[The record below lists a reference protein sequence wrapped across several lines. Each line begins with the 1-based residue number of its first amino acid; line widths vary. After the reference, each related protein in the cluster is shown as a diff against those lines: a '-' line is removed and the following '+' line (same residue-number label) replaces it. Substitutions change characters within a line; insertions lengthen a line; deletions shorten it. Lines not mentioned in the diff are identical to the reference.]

1 MDFKEIKTLL
11 DAGFTHDDIMKLFTV
26 STGNAQEEKPTS
38 VQNENPPAPAD
49 KSTDTDQ
56 KQNPVQNE
64 QPADENKPDSIAELR
79 ALFQEMKDSNNQ
91 LMQTIQASNLQNNS
105 VNFVGDDLDKKVD
118 DALSSINPVPTRQKG
133 D

>member
-1 MDFKEIKTLL
+1 MTLQEVREL
-11 DAGFTHDDIMKLFTV
+11 LKAGFSRDEIMSFSTE

-38 VQNENPPAPAD
+38 VQNENQPAPAAA
-49 KSTDTDQ
+49 STDPDQ
-56 KQNPVQNE
+56 KPNPVQNE

>member
-26 STGNAQEEKPTS
+26 STGNPQEEKPTS
-38 VQNENPPAPAD
+38 VQNENSPALVD
-49 KSTDTDQ
+49 KSTDPDQ
-56 KQNPVQNE
+56 KPNPVQNE

>member
-1 MDFKEIKTLL
+1 MTLQEVREL
-11 DAGFTHDDIMKLFTV
+11 LKAGFSHDEIMSFSTE
-26 STGNAQEEKPTS
+26 STGNPQDEKQTS
-38 VQNENPPAPAD
+38 VQNENQPAPAAA
-49 KSTDTDQ
+49 STDQDQ
-56 KQNPVQNE
+56 KPNPVQNE

>member
-1 MDFKEIKTLL
+1 
-11 DAGFTHDDIMKLFTV
+11 
-26 STGNAQEEKPTS
+26 
-38 VQNENPPAPAD
+38 
-49 KSTDTDQ
+49 
-56 KQNPVQNE
+56 
-64 QPADENKPDSIAELR
+64 
-79 ALFQEMKDSNNQ
+79 MKDSNNQ

>member
-1 MDFKEIKTLL
+1 MDFKEIKTLM
-11 DAGFTHDDIMKLFTV
+11 DAGFTHDEIMKLFTV
-26 STGNAQEEKPTS
+26 STGNPQEEKQTS
-38 VQNENPPAPAD
+38 VQNETQPAPAAASED
-49 KSTDTDQ
+49 PEE

-64 QPADENKPDSIAELR
+64 KPADENKPDSIAELR

>member
-1 MDFKEIKTLL
+1 MTLQEVREL
-11 DAGFTHDDIMKLFTV
+11 LKAGFSHDEIMSFSTE
-26 STGNAQEEKPTS
+26 STGNSQEEKPTS
-38 VQNENPPAPAD
+38 VQNETQPAPAAV
-49 KSTDTDQ
+49 STDPDQ
-56 KQNPVQNE
+56 KPNPVQNE

>member
-26 STGNAQEEKPTS
+26 STGNPQEEKPTS
-38 VQNENPPAPAD
+38 VQNENSPAPVD
-49 KSTDTDQ
+49 KSTDPDQ
-56 KQNPVQNE
+56 KPNPVQNE

>member
-1 MDFKEIKTLL
+1 MTLQEVREL
-11 DAGFTHDDIMKLFTV
+11 LKAGFSHDEIMSFSTE
-26 STGNAQEEKPTS
+26 STGNPQDEKQNS
-38 VQNENPPAPAD
+38 VLNENQPAPAAA
-49 KSTDTDQ
+49 STDPDQ

-79 ALFQEMKDSNNQ
+79 TLFQEMKDSNKQ

>member
-1 MDFKEIKTLL
+1 MTLQEVREL
-11 DAGFTHDDIMKLFTV
+11 LKAGFSHDEIMSFSTE
-26 STGNAQEEKPTS
+26 STGNPQEEKQTS
-38 VQNENPPAPAD
+38 VQNENQPAPAA
-49 KSTDTDQ
+49 STEQDQ
-56 KQNPVQNE
+56 KPNPVQNE

-79 ALFQEMKDSNNQ
+79 SLFQEMKDSNKR

-133 D
+133 E

>member
-1 MDFKEIKTLL
+1 MTLQEVREL
-11 DAGFTHDDIMKLFTV
+11 LKAGFSHDEIMSFSTEF
-26 STGNAQEEKPTS
+26 TGNPQEEKQIP
-38 VQNENPPAPAD
+38 VQNENQPTPAAA
-49 KSTDTDQ
+49 STEQDQ
-56 KQNPVQNE
+56 KPNSVQNE

-79 ALFQEMKDSNNQ
+79 TLFQEMKDSNKQ

-133 D
+133 E

>member
-1 MDFKEIKTLL
+1 MDFKEIKTLM
-11 DAGFTHDDIMKLFTV
+11 DAGFTHDEIMKLFTV
-26 STGNAQEEKPTS
+26 STGNPQEEKQTSDQNETQPAPAAASEDSEEKQNS
-38 VQNENPPAPAD
+38 VQNE
-49 KSTDTDQ
+49 K
-56 KQNPVQNE
+56 
-64 QPADENKPDSIAELR
+64 PADENKPDSIAELR

>member
-1 MDFKEIKTLL
+1 MTLQEVREL
-11 DAGFTHDDIMKLFTV
+11 LKAGFSRDEIMSFSTE
-26 STGNAQEEKPTS
+26 STGNAQEEKQTS
-38 VQNENPPAPAD
+38 
-49 KSTDTDQ
+49 
-56 KQNPVQNE
+56 VQNE